1 MTVPDPAGSRTTG
14 SLTAYLEA
22 AERAAEIALYPM
34 AMGHPIDGRPSLSRL
49 HVRAWDD
56 GAEPEFTGGLSDA
69 ESALGGRVA
78 ADEIFALPD
87 DVLLVGAPG
96 SGKTSLLR
104 TGVVALT
111 GRRRTGDPPAWVPV
125 LLHASDLTARGSWPE
140 VIAQGVRS
148 RLGTAAEDTWTASFF
163 TNPPAAGSRWLIL
176 VDGLDEI
183 VESRTRA
190 GVLAKLADLRL
201 WDPQGSRYRIIV
213 ATRPPARQEFGPAKG
228 WHLRRFDLLPLD
240 EDQLSALA
248 RGWFDAVNL
257 PLPEEKTDRFRTLLE
272 QGRLTDLARSPLMAT
287 MLCRLFIGDV
297 FSGDRPLPPGRHAV
311 YRAFVDMS
319 GRRHYAGAPDEPRG
333 TIQMQ
338 AVQRT
343 YGDRTAQAATRVVA
357 TSLGLLGRL
366 ALAWLDGDTRSAVE
380 VLTDLTSD
388 RRPPELDDRPEAWSA
403 ILREIF
409 RETGLLVQRGDDFDF
424 LHPTIGEYLAARC
437 IANDP
442 ARRARAHRTVL
453 RLNRLGL
460 VRGIAPP
467 MSLMARFLVAECL
480 VRPDGDEKVR
490 AALRRGASSVWGA
503 CFIAQ
508 LDADGTPLDP
518 ETVET
523 AARTLYRRAMGH
535 RRESYRLTAARALA
549 TMRHPRAA
557 EALAAIATDHDLPV
571 ATRIPAAR
579 TLALS
584 HDESGGPALI
594 ELIMDTSLKPEERIR
609 AARTLAGI
617 GDARLGNALFAL
629 ATEPGLQQH
638 HRITAARILGET
650 GDPEGPAILFAIA
663 LDPLTS
669 GFMAISAAHDLAG
682 LGDPRGPELLLD
694 LADDVGLYGGSRV
707 LAARV
712 LATLDDPRGPE
723 ALRRLAAD
731 DALAEVHRQ
740 RAVDLGNGRHTGA
753 SGIESSYFGMR
764 RASRRALEAREHMSA
779 DLEEMPRLLSAH
791 EDSEED
797 DGGS

>member
-1 MTVPDPAGSRTTG
+1 MTAPDPAGSHT
-14 SLTAYLEA
+14 SDPLTAYLEA
-22 AERAAEIALYPM
+22 AERAAEITAYSV
-34 AMGHPIDGRPSLSRL
+34 AMGHPIDGRPSLARI
-49 HVRAWDD
+49 HVRARAWDD
-56 GAEPEFTGGLSDA
+56 GVEPEFTDDLSDA
-69 ESALGGRVA
+69 ETAPGSRVA

-87 DVLLVGAPG
+87 DVLLVGGPG

-104 TGVVALT
+104 TGLVALT
-111 GRRRTGDPPAWVPV
+111 RRWRTGDPPAWAPV
-125 LLHASDLTARGSWPE
+125 LLHASDLVARGPWPE
-140 VIAQGVRS
+140 LIAQGVRS

-163 TNPPAAGSRWLIL
+163 ENPPAAGRRWLIL
-176 VDGLDEI
+176 LDGLDEI
-183 VESRTRA
+183 VESQTRA
-190 GVLAKLADLRL
+190 GVLAKLAELRSR
-201 WDPQGSRYRIIV
+201 DPQGSRYRFIV
-213 ATRPPARQEFGPAKG
+213 ATRPPARQEFGTAQG
-228 WHLRRFDLLPLD
+228 WHVRRFDLLALD

-248 RGWFDAVNL
+248 RSWFDAVNL
-257 PLPEEKTDRFRTLLE
+257 PMPEEKTDQFLTLLE
-272 QGRLTDLARSPLMAT
+272 RGRLTDLARSPLMAT
-287 MLCRLFIGDV
+287 MLCQLFSSDT
-297 FSGDRPLPPGRHAV
+297 DRPLPSGRHAV
-311 YRAFVDMS
+311 YRAFVDML
-319 GRRHYAGAPDEPRG
+319 GRHHHPGAPDEPRG
-333 TIQMQ
+333 TAQMQ
-338 AVQRT
+338 AVRRT
-343 YGDRTAQAATRVVA
+343 YGDRTAQAATRVLV
-357 TSLGLLGRL
+357 TGFGLLGRL
-366 ALAWLDGDTRSAVE
+366 ALAWHDGDTRSAIE

-388 RRPPELDDRPEAWSA
+388 WRPLELDDRPEAWPA

-409 RETGLLVQRGDDFDF
+409 RETGLLVQRGDDLDF

-453 RLNRLGL
+453 RLNRLAL
-460 VRGIAPP
+460 LRGTAPP

-490 AALRRGASSVWGA
+490 TALRRGASFVWGA

-535 RRESYRLTAARALA
+535 RRAFYGLAAARALA

-557 EALAAIATDHDLPV
+557 EALAAIATDHDLRV

-579 TLALS
+579 TLALL
-584 HDESGGPALI
+584 HDESGGLTLI
-594 ELIMDTSLKPEERIR
+594 ELIKDTSLKPEDRIR
-609 AARTLAGI
+609 AAQTLAGI
-617 GDARLGNALFAL
+617 GDARRGDALFAL

-682 LGDPRGPELLLD
+682 LGDPRGHEVLLD
-694 LADDVGLYGGSRV
+694 LANDVGLYGGSRV

-712 LATLDDPRGPE
+712 LATLDDPRGRE
-723 ALRRLAAD
+723 ALRRLAGD
-731 DALAEVHRQ
+731 DALAEVHRR
-740 RAVDLGNGRHTGA
+740 RAADLGSGQHTYA

-764 RASRRALEAREHMSA
+764 RGSRVILGILGIAAAMMTVRRHRHPAA
-779 DLEEMPRLLSAH
+779 DGPEPS
-791 EDSEED
+791 
-797 DGGS
+797 G